1 MTHALLRRRSVEI
14 STSFP
19 ALHIAATY
27 GLGEAVVSGEEF
39 SDEFLLDPTDLKVIK
54 RVKGSKRNEYRVR
67 ADRSGIEKVPVSKE
81 RQERCGLGNCRG
93 RRRWLTLRR
102 VGAAAAGVWVCGA
115 GGAQVLH
122 GN

>member
-1 MTHALLRRRSVEI
+1 MACGCTSRLIYELGGRVDSASVEI

-81 RQERCGLGNCRG
+81 RQERCAAAP
-93 RRRWLTLRR
+93 
-102 VGAAAAGVWVCGA
+102 VGAGWYTLLLMLVVT
-115 GGAQVLH
+115 
-122 GN
+122 